1 MRAPRPLPATEG
13 ELVNGAGLLLCAGLI
28 LAPPLAWTIGII
40 IYNHHRRAR
49 KAAGRPRVADI
60 TARLA
65 AEAHPDDQDEEQLNE
80 VEQAPSTLPPGW
92 HWPTRDLDA

>member
-1 MRAPRPLPATEG
+1 VDSG
-13 ELVNGAGLLLCAGLI
+13 GLLLCAGLI

-40 IYNHHRRAR
+40 IYNHHRRAH

-65 AEAHPDDQDEEQLNE
+65 AETHADDQDDQLDANAK
-80 VEQAPSTLPPGW
+80 QDTSSLPSGW
-92 HWPTRDLDA
+92 HWPTRDPDS